1 MAIKIY
7 IQKRPSIVVQV
18 GAKVINTGGGA
29 VQSVNGQTGVV
40 VLDASDVNAYP
51 DNNPDGYV
59 NAAGAA
65 AAAPVQSVNGSTGA
79 VILTASDVGAPSGS
93 GNSTGTNTGDQDLSG
108 LQLKSI
114 VVSSNITAVADGDY
128 INVANAA
135 YGDPTPFEGA
145 KFRVTVRNGTAT
157 VGGTGYST
165 AGTVILRIFHSGSWA
180 NYVYSSGVLDN
191 DLLPFDSTLIS
202 ITGTT
207 SAVMYKEVAIPADI
221 GNCALRFTCF
231 ARGITHVAGNN
242 VHQVRLGTTFAGAT
256 WIASGLLFTTGVS
269 QIQNTIAIVG
279 GASGKLTYPQNT
291 NAPFDFV
298 GGRPYI
304 QINVD
309 WTAGQKLY
317 FAVIPANASN
327 VIEVFGAGV
336 EKV

>member
-65 AAAPVQSVNGSTGA
+65 SAAPVQSVNGNTGA
-79 VILTASDVGAPSGS
+79 VVLTASDVGAPSGS
-93 GNSTGTNTGDQDLSG
+93 GTSTGTNTGDQDLSG
-108 LQLKSI
+108 LQPLL
-114 VVSSNITAVADGDY
+114 VSGTNI
-128 INVANAA
+128 
-135 YGDPTPFEGA
+135 
-145 KFRVTVRNGTAT
+145 KT
-157 VGGTGYST
+157 VGGTSLLGS
-165 AGTVILRIFHSGSWA
+165 GNIVISG
-180 NYVYSSGVLDN
+180 ND

-207 SAVMYKEVAIPADI
+207 SAVIYKEVAIPADI

-231 ARGITHVAGNN
+231 ARTITQILGSGQN
-242 VHQVRLGTTFAGAT
+242 VHRVLLGTTFAGAT
-256 WIASGLLFTTGVS
+256 VISQGALFGSAAVS

-279 GASGKLTYPQNT
+279 GASGKLTHPTAANL
-291 NAPFDFV
+291 PFDFV
-298 GGRPYI
+298 ANRPYI

-317 FAVIPANASN
+317 FAVIPSNTGN
-327 VIEVFGAGV
+327 VIEVFGIGV

>member
-29 VQSVNGQTGVV
+29 VQSVNGKTGVV

-65 AAAPVQSVNGSTGA
+65 ASAPVQSVNGNTGA

-108 LQLKSI
+108 LQPILVSGTNIKTINGDSLLGSGNI
-114 VVSSNITAVADGDY
+114 VI
-128 INVANAA
+128 
-135 YGDPTPFEGA
+135 
-145 KFRVTVRNGTAT
+145 
-157 VGGTGYST
+157 
-165 AGTVILRIFHSGSWA
+165 SG
-180 NYVYSSGVLDN
+180 ND

-207 SAVMYKEVAIPADI
+207 SAVIYKEVSIPADI

-231 ARGITHVAGNN
+231 ARSITQISGSN
-242 VHQVRLGTTFAGAT
+242 VHRVLLGTTFAGAT
-256 WIASGLLFTTGVS
+256 TISQGALFTTGLAAVS

-279 GASGKLTYPQNT
+279 GASGKLTYPTAVNV
-291 NAPFDFV
+291 PFDFIANKA
-298 GGRPYI
+298 YA

-309 WTAGQKLY
+309 WTVGQKLY
-317 FAVIPANASN
+317 FAVLPANTGN
-327 VIEVFGAGV
+327 VIEVFGIGV